1 MRVLVTGHLGYVGAV
16 LSRVLRNSRF
26 DVIGLDTGWFGDCT
40 YGRVRDDLPAFDSDV
55 RDIDFTDLLS
65 VDAVVH
71 LAGLSDDPC
80 GDLNPEL
87 TEQINLHATL
97 RLAELCRQA
106 QVSRFVFASTCSV
119 YGRAGGELLNER
131 SRTNPLTTYAETKL
145 AAEHSLLAMSDAAFS
160 PVILRLG
167 TCYGVSP
174 SLRLDLLV
182 NQLAAAAVTS
192 GLAELRSDG
201 RAWRPLVHVEDV
213 ARAIAA
219 VLVASDGTLH
229 AGTFNVVPPDE
240 NYRVIDVADEIV
252 DAIPGS
258 RRSIAPET
266 HDHRSYRVDGRQ
278 LLRALPGFAYHW
290 RLRQGVQQMAE
301 AFRSGGLTSGDL
313 RSDRFRRL
321 PRLRAAI
328 ESRRLTGDLRA
339 PRHEPVAVAAG

>member
-26 DVIGLDTGWFGDCT
+26 EVIGLDSGWFSDCT
-40 YGRVRDDLPAFDSDV
+40 FGRVRDDLPAFDSDI
-55 RDIDFTDLLS
+55 RDVDFTELLS

-80 GDLNPEL
+80 ADLSPDL
-87 TEQINLHATL
+87 TGQINLHATV

-131 SRTNPLTTYAETKL
+131 SRTSPLTAYARTKL
-145 AAEHSLLAMSDAAFS
+145 AAEQALLAMSDAAFS
-160 PVILRLG
+160 PVVLRLG
-167 TCYGVSP
+167 TCYGMSP

-182 NQLAAAAVTS
+182 NQLTAAGVT
-192 GLAELRSDG
+192 GGVAELRSDG

-219 VLVASDGTLH
+219 VLVAPEDAVH
-229 AGTFNVVPPDE
+229 ASTFNVVPPDE
-240 NYRVIDVADEIV
+240 NYRVIDVADEV
-252 DAIPGS
+252 VEAIPGC
-258 RRSIAPET
+258 RRGICPET
-266 HDHRSYRVDGRQ
+266 HDHRSYRADGRK
-278 LLRALPGFAYHW
+278 LLGALPGFAYRW
-290 RLRQGVQQMAE
+290 RIAQGVQQMVE
-301 AFRSGGLTSGDL
+301 AYRSAGLTSADL
-313 RSDRFRRL
+313 RSDRFHRL

-328 ESRRLTGDLRA
+328 ESGHLTDDLRA
-339 PRHEPVAVAAG
+339 PRHEPAAVTVG